1 MEEAVIK
8 RIMPHSE
15 EAEQSVV
22 GSMLMDKDA
31 ILVASEI
38 ITGEDFYAKQYG
50 IVFDACVELYNEGK
64 PVDLITLQD
73 RLREK
78 DVPPEVSRLEF
89 VRELLTSVPTSA
101 NVKYYAEIVREKS
114 MLRRLIKVTDEISNT
129 CLTWCPRAILASLC
143 PSVRWSSTR
152 WTVSR
157 RPPRRKETSP
167 AWPRASL
174 IWTTGQQGCSPL
186 T

>member
-129 CLTWCPRAILASLC
+129 CYAG
-143 PSVRWSSTR
+143 
-152 WTVSR
+152 
-157 RPPRRKETSP
+157 KEKLEDIP
-167 AWPRASL
+167 E
-174 IWTTGQQGCSPL
+174 TTE
-186 T
+186 